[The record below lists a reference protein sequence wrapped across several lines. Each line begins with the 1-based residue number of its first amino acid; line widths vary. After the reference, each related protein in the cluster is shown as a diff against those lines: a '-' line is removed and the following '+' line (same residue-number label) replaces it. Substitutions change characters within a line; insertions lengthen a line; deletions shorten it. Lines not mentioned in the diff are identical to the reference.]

1 LGCKKVKSHFC
12 KRHGAQTTEP
22 NTQLAFLYHKFLEKP
37 TFALN
42 LNLAA
47 ILDFRIKMRSDHK
60 IGTMNEFLS
69 PKDPK
74 KHILYNNI
82 GQTIKK
88 IIKNK

>member
-1 LGCKKVKSHFC
+1 
-12 KRHGAQTTEP
+12 
-22 NTQLAFLYHKFLEKP
+22 
-37 TFALN
+37 
-42 LNLAA
+42 
-47 ILDFRIKMRSDHK
+47 MRSDHK